1 MGNRTVLFVP
11 AEGDGRGPAAV
22 AEFNTVAQRMGLPW
36 TASLGTAAD
45 AGSANR
51 VVVLGNPGSLTVPN
65 VTPDFWPPSVTASAG
80 VSDLIAKLLGGK
92 PASEAPPP
100 KPTPAAKPPKPATV
114 KVGRETKGRK
124 GKGVTTVSEVPLP
137 EAKLLELAATLKS
150 KCGTGGTVK
159 DGAIEIQGDQRD
171 RITAELEK
179 LGYVVKRSGG

>member
-1 MGNRTVLFVP
+1 
-11 AEGDGRGPAAV
+11 
-22 AEFNTVAQRMGLPW
+22 MGLPW
-36 TASLGTAAD
+36 KASLGTAKD
-45 AGSANR
+45 ASSAAFI
-51 VVVLGNPGSLTVPN
+51 VVLGNPGTVEIPN
-65 VTPDFWPPSVTASAG
+65 VTPDYWPPSVTVTGG

-137 EAKLLELAATLKS
+137 EAKLQELAATLKS

-159 DGAIEIQGDQRD
+159 DGVIEIQGDQRD
-171 RITAELEK
+171 RITVELEK